1 VIDMLKGCSKVN
13 SGVRREQIT
22 QASLDIIASD
32 GVKGLTTSA
41 IAGRV
46 GISGANL
53 YRHFQN
59 KDEILNSVVAKI
71 GADLR
76 QNLRAVHDAAP
87 EDPLL
92 KLKKLFRRHL
102 EYTENNKGIPRLVF
116 SEEMHITN
124 VPLKE
129 KLLRIINSYTKEIS
143 SLIRDGQEAG
153 IIKQNMDP
161 QALALT
167 MVGLIQVTLLKWS
180 LNGFSFSPVDQG
192 MKLWKNFEGCISAK

>member
-1 VIDMLKGCSKVN
+1 MLKGCSKVDTE
-13 SGVRREQIT
+13 VRREQIT
-22 QASLDIIASD
+22 QAALDIIASD

-59 KDEILNSVVAKI
+59 KNEILNSVVAKI
-71 GADLR
+71 GADLL
-76 QNLRAVHDAAP
+76 QNLRAVRGAAP

-92 KLKKLFRRHL
+92 KLTKLVRRHL
-102 EYTENNKGIPRLVF
+102 EYTQNNKGIPRLVF

-129 KLLRIINSYTKEIS
+129 KLVRVINSYTQEIS
-143 SLIRDGQEAG
+143 SLIREGQEAG
-153 IIKQNMDP
+153 IIKQNMEP

-167 MVGLIQVTLLKWS
+167 IVGLIQVTVLKWS

-192 MKLWKNFEGCISAK
+192 MKLWKNLEKCITTK

>member
-1 VIDMLKGCSKVN
+1 MLKGCSKVDTE
-13 SGVRREQIT
+13 VRREQIT
-22 QASLDIIASD
+22 QAALDIIASD

-59 KDEILNSVVAKI
+59 KNEILNSVVAKI
-71 GADLR
+71 GSDLL
-76 QNLRAVHDAAP
+76 QNLRAVRGEAP

-92 KLKKLFRRHL
+92 KLTKLVRRHL
-102 EYTENNKGIPRLVF
+102 EYTQNNKGIPRLVF

-129 KLLRIINSYTKEIS
+129 KLVRVINSYTQEIS
-143 SLIRDGQEAG
+143 SLIREGQEAG
-153 IIKQNMDP
+153 IIKQNMEP

-167 MVGLIQVTLLKWS
+167 IVGLIQVTVLKWS

-192 MKLWKNFEGCISAK
+192 MKLWKNLERCITTK

>member
-1 VIDMLKGCSKVN
+1 MDMLKGCSKVDTE
-13 SGVRREQIT
+13 VRREQIT
-22 QASLDIIASD
+22 QAALDIIASD

-59 KDEILNSVVAKI
+59 KNEILNSVVAKI
-71 GADLR
+71 GADLL
-76 QNLRAVHDAAP
+76 QNLRAVRDAAP

-92 KLKKLFRRHL
+92 KLTKLVRRHL
-102 EYTENNKGIPRLVF
+102 EYTQNNKGIPRLVF

-129 KLLRIINSYTKEIS
+129 KLVRVINSYTQEIS
-143 SLIRDGQEAG
+143 SLIREGQEAG
-153 IIKQNMDP
+153 IIKQNMEP

-167 MVGLIQVTLLKWS
+167 IVGLIQVTVLKWS

-192 MKLWKNFEGCISAK
+192 MKLWKNLERCITTK

>member
-1 VIDMLKGCSKVN
+1 MLKGCSKVDTE
-13 SGVRREQIT
+13 VRREQIT
-22 QASLDIIASD
+22 QAALDIIASD
-32 GVKGLTTSA
+32 GVKELTTSA

-59 KDEILNSVVAKI
+59 KNEILNNVVAKI
-71 GADLR
+71 GADLL
-76 QNLRAVHDAAP
+76 QNLRAVRDAAP

-92 KLKKLFRRHL
+92 KLTKLVRRHL
-102 EYTENNKGIPRLVF
+102 EYTQNNKGIPRLLF

-129 KLLRIINSYTKEIS
+129 KLLRVINSYTQEIS
-143 SLIRDGQEAG
+143 SLIQEGQEAG
-153 IIKQNMDP
+153 IIKPNMEP

-167 MVGLIQVTLLKWS
+167 IVGLIQVTVLKWS

-192 MKLWKNFEGCISAK
+192 MKLWKNLERCITTK

>member
-1 VIDMLKGCSKVN
+1 MDMLKGCSKVDTE
-13 SGVRREQIT
+13 VRRAQIT
-22 QASLDIIASD
+22 QAALDIIAGD

-59 KDEILNSVVAKI
+59 KNEILNSVVAKI
-71 GADLR
+71 GADLL
-76 QNLRAVHDAAP
+76 QNLRAVRGAAP

-92 KLKKLFRRHL
+92 KLTRLVRRHL
-102 EYTENNKGIPRLVF
+102 EYTQNNKGIPRLVF

-129 KLLRIINSYTKEIS
+129 KLLRVINSYTQEIS
-143 SLIRDGQEAG
+143 SLIREGQDAG
-153 IIKQNMDP
+153 IIKQNMEP

-167 MVGLIQVTLLKWS
+167 IVGLIQVTALKWS

-192 MKLWKNFEGCISAK
+192 MKLWKNLERCITTK

>member
-1 VIDMLKGCSKVN
+1 MDMLKGCSKVDTE
-13 SGVRREQIT
+13 VRREQIT
-22 QASLDIIASD
+22 QAALDIIASD

-59 KDEILNSVVAKI
+59 KNEILNSVVAKI
-71 GADLR
+71 GSDLL
-76 QNLRAVHDAAP
+76 QNLRAVRGEAP

-92 KLKKLFRRHL
+92 KLTKLVRRHL
-102 EYTENNKGIPRLVF
+102 EYTQNNKGIPRLVF

-129 KLLRIINSYTKEIS
+129 KLVRVINSYTQEIS
-143 SLIRDGQEAG
+143 SLIREGQEAG
-153 IIKQNMDP
+153 IIKQNMEP

-167 MVGLIQVTLLKWS
+167 IVGLIQVTVLKWS

-192 MKLWKNFEGCISAK
+192 MKLWKNLERCITTK

>member
-1 VIDMLKGCSKVN
+1 MLKGCSKVDTE
-13 SGVRREQIT
+13 VRREQIM
-22 QASLDIIASD
+22 QAALDIIASD
-32 GVKGLTTSA
+32 GVKGLTTAA

-59 KDEILNSVVAKI
+59 KNEILNSVVAKI
-71 GADLR
+71 GSDLL
-76 QNLRAVHDAAP
+76 QNLRAVRGEAP

-92 KLKKLFRRHL
+92 KLTKLVRRHL
-102 EYTENNKGIPRLVF
+102 EYTQNNKGIPRLVF

-129 KLLRIINSYTKEIS
+129 KLLRVINFYTQEIS
-143 SLIRDGQEAG
+143 SLIREGQEAG

-167 MVGLIQVTLLKWS
+167 IVGLIQVTVLKWS

-192 MKLWKNFEGCISAK
+192 MKLWKNFERCITAK

>member
-1 VIDMLKGCSKVN
+1 MLKGCSKVDTE
-13 SGVRREQIT
+13 VRREQIT
-22 QASLDIIASD
+22 QAALDIIASD

-46 GISGANL
+46 GISSANL

-59 KDEILNSVVAKI
+59 KDEILNGVVAKI
-71 GADLR
+71 GEDLLR
-76 QNLRAVHDAAP
+76 NLRAVHGAAP

-92 KLKKLFRRHL
+92 KLTNLIRRHL
-102 EYTENNKGIPRLVF
+102 EYTQNNKGIPRLVF

-129 KLLRIINSYTKEIS
+129 KLLRIITSYTKEIS
-143 SLIRDGQEAG
+143 SIIRAGQEAG
-153 IIKQNMDP
+153 IIRQNMDP

-167 MVGLIQVTLLKWS
+167 IVGLIQVTMLKWS
-180 LNGFSFSPVDQG
+180 LNSFSFSPVDQG
-192 MKLWKNFEGCISAK
+192 MKLWKNLERCITAK

>member
-1 VIDMLKGCSKVN
+1 MLKGFAKVDT
-13 SGVRREQIT
+13 GIRREQIT
-22 QASLDIIASD
+22 QAALDIIASD
-32 GVKGLTTSA
+32 GVMGLTTSA

-59 KDEILNSVVAKI
+59 KNEILNSVVAKI
-71 GADLR
+71 GGNLL

-87 EDPLL
+87 ENPLL
-92 KLKKLFRRHL
+92 KLTRLIRRHL
-102 EYTENNKGIPRLVF
+102 EYMENNKGIPRLVF
-116 SEEMHITN
+116 SEEMQITN

-129 KLLRIINSYTKEIS
+129 KLLKIINSYAKEIS
-143 SLIRDGQEAG
+143 SIIRDGQKAG
-153 IIKQNMDP
+153 MIKQNMDP

-167 MVGLIQVTLLKWS
+167 IVGLIQVTVLKWS

-192 MKLWKNFEGCISAK
+192 MKLWKNLENCITTK

>member
-1 VIDMLKGCSKVN
+1 MLKGCSKVDTE
-13 SGVRREQIT
+13 VRREQIT
-22 QASLDIIASD
+22 QAALDIIASD

-59 KDEILNSVVAKI
+59 KNEILNSVVAKI
-71 GADLR
+71 GADLL
-76 QNLRAVHDAAP
+76 QNLRAVRGAAP

-92 KLKKLFRRHL
+92 KLTKLVRRHL
-102 EYTENNKGIPRLVF
+102 EYTQNNKGIPRLVF

-129 KLLRIINSYTKEIS
+129 KLLRVINSYTQEIS
-143 SLIRDGQEAG
+143 SLIQEGQEAG
-153 IIKQNMDP
+153 IIKPNMEP

-167 MVGLIQVTLLKWS
+167 IVGLIQVTVLKWS

-192 MKLWKNFEGCISAK
+192 MKLWKNLERCITTK

>member
-1 VIDMLKGCSKVN
+1 MLKGCSKVDTE
-13 SGVRREQIT
+13 VRREQIT
-22 QASLDIIASD
+22 QAALDIIASD

-59 KDEILNSVVAKI
+59 KNEILNSVVAKI
-71 GADLR
+71 GSDLL
-76 QNLRAVHDAAP
+76 QNLRAVRGEAP

-92 KLKKLFRRHL
+92 KLTKLVRRHL
-102 EYTENNKGIPRLVF
+102 EYTQNNKGIPRLVF

-129 KLLRIINSYTKEIS
+129 KLLRVINSYTKEIS
-143 SLIRDGQEAG
+143 SIIRDGQEAG
-153 IIKQNMDP
+153 IIKQNMEP

-167 MVGLIQVTLLKWS
+167 IVGLIQVTVLKWS

-192 MKLWKNFEGCISAK
+192 MKLWKNLERCITTK

>member
-1 VIDMLKGCSKVN
+1 MLKGCSKVDTE
-13 SGVRREQIT
+13 VRREQIT
-22 QASLDIIASD
+22 QAALDIIASD

-59 KDEILNSVVAKI
+59 KNEILNSVVAKI
-71 GADLR
+71 GADLL
-76 QNLRAVHDAAP
+76 QNLRAVRGAAP

-92 KLKKLFRRHL
+92 KLTNLVRRHL
-102 EYTENNKGIPRLVF
+102 EYTQNNKGIPRLVF

-129 KLLRIINSYTKEIS
+129 KLLRVINFYTQEIS
-143 SLIRDGQEAG
+143 SLIREGQEAG
-153 IIKQNMDP
+153 IIKQNMEP

-167 MVGLIQVTLLKWS
+167 IVGLIQVTVLKWS

-192 MKLWKNFEGCISAK
+192 MKLWKNLERCITTK

>member
-1 VIDMLKGCSKVN
+1 MLKGCSKVDTE
-13 SGVRREQIT
+13 VRREQIT
-22 QASLDIIASD
+22 QAALDIIASD

-59 KDEILNSVVAKI
+59 KNEILNSVVAKI
-71 GADLR
+71 GGDLFR
-76 QNLRAVHDAAP
+76 NLRAVRGAAP
-87 EDPLL
+87 EDPLH
-92 KLKKLFRRHL
+92 KLTKLVRRHL
-102 EYTENNKGIPRLVF
+102 EYTQHNKGIPRLVF

-143 SLIRDGQEAG
+143 SIIRDGQEAG

-167 MVGLIQVTLLKWS
+167 IVGLIQVTMLKWS
-180 LNGFSFSPVDQG
+180 LDSSSFSPVDQG
-192 MKLWKNFEGCISAK
+192 MKLWKNFERCIAAK

>member
-1 VIDMLKGCSKVN
+1 MLKGCSKVDTE
-13 SGVRREQIT
+13 VRREQIT
-22 QASLDIIASD
+22 QAALDIIASD

-59 KDEILNSVVAKI
+59 KNEILNSVVAKI
-71 GADLR
+71 GADLL
-76 QNLRAVHDAAP
+76 QNLRAVRGEAP

-92 KLKKLFRRHL
+92 KLTKLVRRHL
-102 EYTENNKGIPRLVF
+102 EYTQNNKGIPRLVF

-129 KLLRIINSYTKEIS
+129 KLVRVINSYTQEIS
-143 SLIRDGQEAG
+143 SLIREGQEAG
-153 IIKQNMDP
+153 IIKQNMEP

-167 MVGLIQVTLLKWS
+167 IVGLIQVTVLKWS

-192 MKLWKNFEGCISAK
+192 MKLWKNLERCITTK

>member
-1 VIDMLKGCSKVN
+1 MLKGCSKVDTE
-13 SGVRREQIT
+13 VRREQIT
-22 QASLDIIASD
+22 QAALDIIASD

-59 KDEILNSVVAKI
+59 KNEILNSVVAKI
-71 GADLR
+71 GSDLL
-76 QNLRAVHDAAP
+76 QNLRAVRGEAP

-92 KLKKLFRRHL
+92 KLTKLDRRHL
-102 EYTENNKGIPRLVF
+102 EYTQNNKGIPRLVF

-129 KLLRIINSYTKEIS
+129 KLVRVINSYTQEIS
-143 SLIRDGQEAG
+143 SLIREGQEAG
-153 IIKQNMDP
+153 IIKQNMEP

-167 MVGLIQVTLLKWS
+167 IVGLIQVTVLKWS

-192 MKLWKNFEGCISAK
+192 MKLWKNLERCITTK

>member
-1 VIDMLKGCSKVN
+1 MDMLKGCSKVDTE
-13 SGVRREQIT
+13 VRREQIT
-22 QASLDIIASD
+22 QAALDIIASD

-59 KDEILNSVVAKI
+59 KNEILNSVVAKI
-71 GADLR
+71 GADLL
-76 QNLRAVHDAAP
+76 QNLRAVRGAAP

-92 KLKKLFRRHL
+92 KLTKLVRRHL
-102 EYTENNKGIPRLVF
+102 EYTQNNKGIPRLVF

-129 KLLRIINSYTKEIS
+129 KLLRVINSYTQEIS
-143 SLIRDGQEAG
+143 SLIQEGQEAG
-153 IIKQNMDP
+153 IIKPNMEP

-167 MVGLIQVTLLKWS
+167 IVGLIQVTVLKWS

-192 MKLWKNFEGCISAK
+192 MKLWKNLERCITTK